1 MGMGKDLTPN
11 LGRSWPSCPWG
22 SQKNMRRVCDRE
34 GDLVSLVI
42 LHIYE
47 GNLHILLVPIVC
59 PSTGFP
65 KVGLPELGPKRP
77 SVATWQKWTTSRAH
91 GLRPWEAPVSG
102 NSFFVCLCCPFCLW
116 WPPSFRTRLV
126 RHDAGTFPGG
136 STSGD
141 LLQPLSLSLKEHFL
155 TNLIS
160 SKQNAIPFLGG
171 SVLAAW

>member
-1 MGMGKDLTPN
+1 MLYINQQPSGGSRFALQKSQERCNHKIKSNIQEMLKWVNMGFQKNSLVEQRVEMGMGKDLTPN

-22 SQKNMRRVCDRE
+22 SQKNMRCVCDRE

-77 SVATWQKWTTSRAH
+77 SVARWQKWTTSRAH
-91 GLRPWEAPVSG
+91 GLSPWEAPVSG
-102 NSFFVCLCCPFCLW
+102 NSFFVCLCCPFCL
-116 WPPSFRTRLV
+116 
-126 RHDAGTFPGG
+126 
-136 STSGD
+136 
-141 LLQPLSLSLKEHFL
+141 
-155 TNLIS
+155 
-160 SKQNAIPFLGG
+160 
-171 SVLAAW
+171 